1 MKRIEDMTEREM
13 LMELMAEKRLQDRLR
28 AVKIAFWIAVILLLV
43 WLGFTYV
50 PRIID
55 VYNKWNDVLQ
65 QIQETGNKVNG
76 VVDEIKSGP
85 LQSIQSGIDSVKSGV
100 ESVKSFLSKLGF

>member
-28 AVKIAFWIAVILLLV
+28 AVKIAFGIAVILLLV
-43 WLGFTYV
+43 WLGFTYI
-50 PRIID
+50 PRIIE